1 MIFKFKEVTRGKE
14 RIRIGEKVYKT
25 DCDIA
30 IIIPQ
35 VQNQFHYQNGKF

>member
-1 MIFKFKEVTRGKE
+1 MIFKFKEVTRGEE

-25 DCDIA
+25 DRDIA
-30 IIIPQ
+30 ILIPQ